1 MTATI
6 TENHRAC
13 AAIWAS
19 GARRSAADYRAQAA
33 RVRVDRARTFY
44 LRKADAMDRMAAR
57 YEAFAGDVDPTSV
70 IPSYEDWLEA
80 AALVSAASP

>member
-1 MTATI
+1 MPASITA
-6 TENHRAC
+6 NHRAC

-19 GARRSAADYRAQAA
+19 GMRRSAASYRAQAD
-33 RVRVDRARTFY
+33 RVRVDRARAFY

-57 YEAFAGDVDPTSV
+57 YEAFAGDVDPASV

-80 AALVSAASP
+80 SALISAVSS